1 MSEIT
6 LAEVR
11 NAYLYL
17 VSMLAITYELTKANS
32 NVETTIALLERLNFD
47 AQVKRKYFS
56 ELYASVKRS
65 LENLKNE
72 LLGIAGT
79 FGETEYKIFIKVLME
94 KKDNL
99 SIANELGLSE
109 EYVRHLAAS
118 VKKKAA
124 IMFNEHYE
132 SDVLSKMLN
141 DIKEIQN
148 GNKNNQKGN

>member
-109 EYVRHLAAS
+109 EYVRHLAGS

-132 SDVLSKMLN
+132 SDVLNKMLS